1 LSVSYFLF
9 SRLFKVKPFN
19 RLSELIE
26 KILTKAR
33 IPIPSDIYLSNALFQ
48 SLLVSIVVSPIP
60 FLILFFN
67 LTSLFPSFFLIIL
80 PFFPI
85 LSFPLTFSLFLL
97 TPYYVMVSRK
107 SKIDSNVHH
116 ACAFLYAMMKSGL
129 QPVEAL
135 NSLSEHKQIYGA
147 IAEEF
152 GIAVRRVRYLG
163 ESLTS
168 ALKYVASTT
177 SSKSLRELINGFI
190 TATHQSLTPEMYF
203 KIKFEDFFEAE
214 KKNRETM
221 VRMMSLVGEFAVV
234 LVALAPTLILTTG
247 LSLGIL
253 NPEVLNLCNL
263 YMIIIMPLSS
273 LGVLLYIRA
282 ICPAEKVTSIT
293 KVTFP
298 IRLLENIPV
307 KTGSIGKRI
316 NFLDNKDK
324 WILFKSSLKR
334 PLNLFFTHSLFVTL
348 LSIFIL
354 ITLIVYFILSGTAL
368 ERLITYSLLG
378 SCLIPT
384 ILHEVR
390 FRYVRFLE
398 IERRLPV
405 FLRALAE
412 TVEKEGLILRAI
424 ELVLE
429 SKFGLL
435 GREIRRVSATRL
447 GVTLKQALLMIEYR
461 TASPLLKRV
470 LSLLVKASESTRN
483 LKDILM
489 MAADDAETHIRLRRE
504 RHQSLIG
511 YVISTYV
518 CFGVYVYVYWIMK
531 NQFLVSLSGVSG
543 FIVGPMVATVITQG
557 YYIALFLGVILGLIV
572 GAMIEGSIL
581 SGLKHSIIMVV
592 IAIALLGWVP

>member
-1 LSVSYFLF
+1 MSISYFLF
-9 SRLFKVKPFN
+9 GRLFKVKPFN

-26 KILTKAR
+26 KLLTKAR
-33 IPIPSDIYLSNALFQ
+33 ISIPSDIYLSNALFQ
-48 SLLVSIVVSPIP
+48 SLLISVAVSPIP
-60 FLILFFN
+60 FLIPFFN
-67 LTSLFPSFFLIIL
+67 LTSLLPGFFLIIL

-85 LSFPLTFSLFLL
+85 FSFLLTFSFFLL

-116 ACAFLYAMMKSGL
+116 VCAFLYAMMKSGL

-152 GIAVRRVRYLG
+152 EIVVRRVRYLG

-168 ALKYVASTT
+168 ALRYVASTT

-234 LVALAPTLILTTG
+234 LVALTPTLILTTG

-253 NPEVLNLCNL
+253 NPEILNLCNL
-263 YMIIIMPLSS
+263 YTMIVMPFSS
-273 LGVLLYIRA
+273 IGVLLYIRA
-282 ICPAEKVTSIT
+282 ICPAEKVTSVT

-307 KTGSIGKRI
+307 KTGSKGEHI

-324 WILFKSSLKR
+324 WILFKLSLKR
-334 PLNLFFTHSLFVTL
+334 PLNLFFTHPLFVILLSLF
-348 LSIFIL
+348 IL
-354 ITLIVYFILSGTAL
+354 TTLIVYFILSGTTL

-378 SCLIPT
+378 SCLVPT

-390 FRYVRFLE
+390 SGYVRSL
-398 IERRLPV
+398 ERRLPD

-412 TVEKEGLILRAI
+412 TVEREGSVLRAI

-435 GREIRRVSATRL
+435 GREIRRVSVTRM
-447 GVTLKQALLMIEYR
+447 GITLKHALLMIEYR
-461 TASPLLKRV
+461 TASPLFKRV

-489 MAADDAETHIRLRRE
+489 MAADDAETYIRLRRE
-504 RHQSLIG
+504 RLQSLIG
-511 YVISTYV
+511 YAISTYV

-531 NQFLVSLSGVSG
+531 NQFLVSLSGVSS
-543 FIVGPMVATVITQG
+543 FVVSPMVTIVVTQG

-572 GAMIEGSIL
+572 GAMVDGSIL
-581 SGLKHSIIMVV
+581 SGLKHSIIMVT

>member
-1 LSVSYFLF
+1 MSISYFLF
-9 SRLFKVKPFN
+9 GRLFKVKPFN

-26 KILTKAR
+26 KLLTKAR
-33 IPIPSDIYLSNALFQ
+33 ISIPSDIYLSNALFQ
-48 SLLVSIVVSPIP
+48 SLLISVAVSPIP
-60 FLILFFN
+60 FLIQFFN
-67 LTSLFPSFFLIIL
+67 LTSLLPSFFLIIL

-85 LSFPLTFSLFLL
+85 LSFLLTFSFFLL

-152 GIAVRRVRYLG
+152 EIVVRRVRYLG

-168 ALKYVASTT
+168 ALRYVASTT

-253 NPEVLNLCNL
+253 NPEILNLCNL
-263 YMIIIMPLSS
+263 YTMIVMPFSS
-273 LGVLLYIRA
+273 IGVLLYIRA
-282 ICPAEKVTSIT
+282 ICPAEKVTSVT

-307 KTGSIGKRI
+307 KTGSKGEHI

-324 WILFKSSLKR
+324 WILFKLSLKR
-334 PLNLFFTHSLFVTL
+334 PLNLFFTHPLFVILLSLF
-348 LSIFIL
+348 IL
-354 ITLIVYFILSGTAL
+354 TTLIVYFILSGTTL

-378 SCLIPT
+378 SCLVPT

-390 FRYVRFLE
+390 SGYVRSL
-398 IERRLPV
+398 ERRLPD

-412 TVEKEGLILRAI
+412 TVEREGSVLRAI

-435 GREIRRVSATRL
+435 GREIRRVSVTRM
-447 GVTLKQALLMIEYR
+447 GITLKHALLMIEYR
-461 TASPLLKRV
+461 TASPLFKRV

-489 MAADDAETHIRLRRE
+489 MAADDAETYIRLRRE
-504 RHQSLIG
+504 RLQSLIG
-511 YVISTYV
+511 YAISTYV

-531 NQFLVSLSGVSG
+531 NQFLVSLSGVSS
-543 FIVGPMVATVITQG
+543 FVVSPMVTIVVTQG

-572 GAMIEGSIL
+572 GAMVDGSIL
-581 SGLKHSIIMVV
+581 SGLKHSIIMVT